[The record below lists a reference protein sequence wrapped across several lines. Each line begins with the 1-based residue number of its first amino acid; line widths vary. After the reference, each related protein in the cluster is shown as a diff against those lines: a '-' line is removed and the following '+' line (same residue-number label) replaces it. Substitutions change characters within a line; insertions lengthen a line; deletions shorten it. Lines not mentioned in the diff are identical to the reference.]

1 MTTYF
6 CVKIFIN
13 DKQLVPLFWDPNDMK
28 EDQSNLSLARTDLD
42 WGWLV
47 GSWRCV
53 LAVGAL
59 MGINE

>member
-1 MTTYF
+1 
-6 CVKIFIN
+6 
-13 DKQLVPLFWDPNDMK
+13 MK